1 FDGGRVSKTNGSKQE
16 VEFVLDPNKA
26 QVDEINNDLC
36 MVEKLLGERVINF
49 STRESTLL
57 SLWRPIQAAHIK
69 PIGDNGSY
77 IIHFFHPV
85 DLKKMPSGGLWYLII
100 VHDLLP
106 GFVSEALVKSLGN
119 VIRSFIDYDFS
130 GHNELNYRELLELR
144 EHDVRHNSNNQG
156 MWDYEA
162 KNQYSNDN
170 YPMSKLRIVNNVIAY
185 PKLLKFKSV
194 IGCSKSHVG
203 HEGIGCE
210 GLLEGEQENLDASQV
225 GEESS
230 GVNKENEAMKI
241 GEVKKKPRDAL
252 IT

>member
-1 FDGGRVSKTNGSKQE
+1 
-16 VEFVLDPNKA
+16 
-26 QVDEINNDLC
+26 
-36 MVEKLLGERVINF
+36 MVEKLLGER
-49 STRESTLL
+49 
-57 SLWRPIQAAHIK
+57 
-69 PIGDNGSY
+69 
-77 IIHFFHPV
+77 
-85 DLKKMPSGGLWYLII
+85 

-130 GHNELNYRELLELR
+130 GHNELNYRELLGLR
-144 EHDVRHNSNNQG
+144 EHNVVREWS
-156 MWDYEA
+156 EE
-162 KNQYSNDN
+162 
-170 YPMSKLRIVNNVIAY
+170 ITY

-203 HEGIGCE
+203 YEGIGCE
-210 GLLEGEQENLDASQV
+210 GLLEGEQENLDGSQV